1 MSILD
6 RLLGR
11 DSDPNDA
18 DEGCC
23 GMEIE
28 ELDEVDD

>member
-6 RLLGR
+6 RLLGTGT
-11 DSDPNDA
+11 DGDD
-18 DEGCC
+18 DCC

-28 ELDEVDD
+28 DVESDED

>member
-6 RLLGR
+6 RLLGTGT
-11 DSDPNDA
+11 DGDD
-18 DEGCC
+18 DDCC

-28 ELDEVDD
+28 DVESDED